1 VAAVDRDEL
10 LRRYAEVAVQVGVN
24 LEPGQE
30 LHIAGALEHA
40 PLIREIARQAYEAG
54 ARYVDVDYSDAHVRR
69 AMIERAPDDVLTWTA
84 PYDLRKLEHLR
95 EVKGA
100 TIRITGDPEP
110 DLFADLDPARVG
122 RARPLE
128 AAELRRDAVGERA
141 ISWCIIAQPTEG
153 WAEAVFGEPDVDRLW
168 TEVAR
173 ATRLLEDD
181 PVGTWW
187 SHVARLGSRAQAL
200 NEQRFDAIRFRGPG
214 TDLLVGLLEG
224 ATWMSADFTT
234 AWGRPHV
241 PNLPTEEVFTS
252 PDYRRTEGVVTTTRP
267 LHLPNEG
274 VTVHDLRVRFS
285 DGKAVEVEASSG
297 ADVIRAQMSLDD
309 QAAFL
314 GEVALVDQASA
325 VGRTKTT
332 FLDTLFDENATSH
345 IAYGAGFAFTVPG
358 AEQMSADERTAAGLN
373 SSRVHTD
380 IMIGGP
386 EVDVLG
392 VSTAGEEVPIIIGDV
407 WQLDEAE
414 AG

>member
-1 VAAVDRDEL
+1 LSPVVDRAEL
-10 LRRYAEVAVQVGVN
+10 LRRYAEVAVRVGVN

-30 LHIAGALEHA
+30 LHIVGAVEHA
-40 PLIREIARQAYEAG
+40 PLIREIARQAYESD
-54 ARYVDVDYSDAHVRR
+54 ARYVDVTYSDGHVRR

-84 PYDLRKLEHLR
+84 PYDLKKLEHLR

-100 TIRITGDPEP
+100 AIRITGDPEP
-110 DLFADLDPARVG
+110 DLLADLDPARVG
-122 RARPLE
+122 HARPLA
-128 AAELRRDAVGERA
+128 AAELWRDAVGERA
-141 ISWCIIAQPTEG
+141 VSWCIIAQPTEG
-153 WAEAVFGEPDVDRLW
+153 WANAVFGEPDVDRLW

-181 PVGTWW
+181 PVSAWW
-187 SHVARLGSRAQAL
+187 SHVARLGDRARAL
-200 NEQRFDAIRFRGPG
+200 NEGRFDAIRFRGPG
-214 TDLLVGLLEG
+214 TDLVVGLLEG
-224 ATWMSADFTT
+224 ARWMSADFTT
-234 AWGRPHV
+234 AWGRSHV

-274 VTVHDLRVRFS
+274 VTVRDLRIHFQS
-285 DGKAVEVEASSG
+285 GKAVKVEASSG

-309 QAAFL
+309 QAPFL

-345 IAYGAGFAFTVPG
+345 IAYGSGFAFTLTG
-358 AEQMSADERTAAGLN
+358 AEEMSAEERTAAGLN

-392 VSTAGEEVPIIIGDV
+392 VTAAGAEVPIIEADV
-407 WQLDEAE
+407 WQLSE
-414 AG
+414 